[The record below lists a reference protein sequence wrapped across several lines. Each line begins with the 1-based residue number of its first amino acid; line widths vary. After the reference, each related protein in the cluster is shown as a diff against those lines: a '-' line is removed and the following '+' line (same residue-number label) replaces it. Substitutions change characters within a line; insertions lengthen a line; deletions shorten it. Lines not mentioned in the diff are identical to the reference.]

1 MHERFSLERDLL
13 GLFVVLRD
21 VVLPLSL
28 SLRVKLSS
36 DVFFEPDIVAVLDE
50 QASTST
56 TKELLSTLENDGHN
70 RVIGSNARTSPV
82 K

>member
-70 RVIGSNARTSPV
+70 RVIGSNERTSRV
-82 K
+82 Q